1 MPSQFRYE
9 PRVYWEHAG
18 PLAADAR
25 VRLNREN
32 FRNGEPFDTI
42 LTHALIA
49 PIGIPHRNGSGTSY
63 GANAGALRDTR
74 IRVRFPQRYG
84 YSRLLDLSYDY
95 ACEPVSLP
103 VSLAAQSWR
112 AGHLNVCAW
121 HFDEPV
127 EMEPTAP
134 VQVTFTPFWRS
145 NAGGV
150 APALRDI
157 RPELSLAFYQ
167 KAPWLGARYA
177 TTRKVGDRQAMV
189 FDFGTNTNIPFPI
202 GADAGAYD
210 IAADAEGIALNA
222 TTFGP
227 KELAASGGGAHAAQ
241 LVRNQPAK
249 ITGFGITV
257 DQIALDD
264 ATNAAGG
271 APRIYMPLMNN
282 AGIHVTPARSAP
294 GRARAWWRDFPCISL
309 VCPSISDLSTV
320 VYKLPNPIRLCAGDA
335 LDCEAQG
342 GANGILVGNFN
353 ALYNVGLSFCGY
365 AEIPMEE

>member
-1 MPSQFRYE
+1 MSQFRYE

-42 LTHALIA
+42 LTHVVIA
-49 PIGIPHRNGSGTSY
+49 SIGIPHRSGSPLSY
-63 GANAGALRDTR
+63 GSNAGALRDAR
-74 IRVRFPQRYG
+74 IRIRFPQRYG

-103 VSLAAQSWR
+103 QVPPAQPWR
-112 AGHLNVCAW
+112 SGHLNVCAW
-121 HFDEPV
+121 HFDQIV

-145 NAGGV
+145 DVGGA
-150 APALRDI
+150 APALTTI

-177 TTRKVGDRQAMV
+177 TTRKVGDRQTMI
-189 FDFGTNTNIPFPI
+189 FDFGTNTFIPFPI
-202 GADAGAYD
+202 GGDAGAYD
-210 IAADAEGIALNA
+210 IAPDAEGPTLNA

-227 KELAASGGGAHAAQ
+227 KELAASGGGAHAQAQ
-241 LVRNQPAK
+241 VRAQPAK
-249 ITGFGITV
+249 ITGFAINV
-257 DQIALDD
+257 DQLDLDD
-264 ATNAAGG
+264 ASHAAD
-271 APRIYMPLMNN
+271 ASTTRIFMPLMNN
-282 AGIHVTPARSAP
+282 AGIHITPARSAR
-294 GRARAWWRDFPCISL
+294 GRARSWWREFPCISL
-309 VCPSISDLSTV
+309 VCPTINDTSV
-320 VYKLPNPIRLCAGDA
+320 VYKLPNPIRLISGDA

-342 GANGILVGNFN
+342 SSNGIIVNNYN
-353 ALYNVGLSFCGY
+353 AVYNVGLSFCGY
-365 AEIPMEE
+365 AESPVEE